1 MIEDTI
7 DITIEITDICRR
19 YNLLPDVDSQTLGE
33 RRESIENFEDSVI
46 DDLNKVLIP
55 SSTNIT
61 SGNTLEKFLSADRSR
76 NRRPVFRDVV
86 AGNRLRLLVSVVV
99 FPGATIHALFGN
111 SFAVASTR

>member
-19 YNLLPDVDSQTLGE
+19 YNLLPDVDNQTLGE

-55 SSTNIT
+55 KEDGGVLAGTGRVDYAFGPAPGVFSIV
-61 SGNTLEKFLSADRSR
+61 KSR
-76 NRRPVFRDVV
+76 KPNC
-86 AGNRLRLLVSVVV
+86 N
-99 FPGATIHALFGN
+99 
-111 SFAVASTR
+111 